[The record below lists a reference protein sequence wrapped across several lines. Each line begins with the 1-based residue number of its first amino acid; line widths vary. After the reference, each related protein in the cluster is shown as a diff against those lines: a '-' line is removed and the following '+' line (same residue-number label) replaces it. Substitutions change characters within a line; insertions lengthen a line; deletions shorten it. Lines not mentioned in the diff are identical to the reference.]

1 MTEGFRTGTV
11 AIVGRP
17 NVGKST
23 LLNRLIGQKLSI
35 TADKPQTTRSRIT
48 GIQTTDDAQYIF
60 VDTPGFQTRYG
71 GTLNRSMNRA
81 VEEALSEVDVVLFVV
96 EAGRWVREDEKLLRL
111 LPQDKPVILVIN
123 KVDRLEDKR
132 NLLPFIDE
140 RRRDAGYAEIVPVSA
155 TAGTQIDA
163 LLAAIRARLPEAPA
177 FHAPDEM
184 TDRPGR
190 FLAAELI
197 REKVFR
203 LTGEEVPYAVGVA
216 IDQFEEEGRLTR
228 IHATIYVDKPGHK
241 AILIGKGG
249 EKLKRIGTEARQDM
263 ERLFGGKV
271 FLQCWVK
278 VKPGWADNAQFLR
291 ALGYE

>member
-1 MTEGFRTGTV
+1 
-11 AIVGRP
+11 
-17 NVGKST
+17 
-23 LLNRLIGQKLSI
+23 
-35 TADKPQTTRSRIT
+35 
-48 GIQTTDDAQYIF
+48 
-60 VDTPGFQTRYG
+60 
-71 GTLNRSMNRA
+71 MNRA

-111 LPQDKPVILVIN
+111 LPQGKPVILAMN
-123 KVDRLEDKR
+123 KVDRVVEKAS
-132 NLLPFIDE
+132 LLPFIDE
-140 RRRDAGYAEIVPVSA
+140 RRRDADYAEVVPVSA
-155 TAGTQIDA
+155 STGAQIDG
-163 LLAAIRARLPEAPA
+163 LLAAIRAHLPEGPP

-184 TDRPGR
+184 TDRSGR

-241 AILIGKGG
+241 AILTGKGG

-278 VKPGWADNAQFLR
+278 VKPGWADNPQFLR
-291 ALGYE
+291 TLGYE

>member
-1 MTEGFRTGTV
+1 
-11 AIVGRP
+11 
-17 NVGKST
+17 VGKST

-48 GIQTTDDAQYIF
+48 GIQTTEDAQYIF
-60 VDTPGFQTRYG
+60 VDTPGFQTKYG
-71 GTLNRSMNRA
+71 GALNRSMNRA

-111 LPQDKPVILVIN
+111 LPQGKPVILAMN
-123 KVDRLEDKR
+123 KVDRVVEKAS
-132 NLLPFIDE
+132 LLPFIDE
-140 RRRDAGYAEIVPVSA
+140 RRRDADYAEVVPVSA
-155 TAGTQIDA
+155 STGAQIDG
-163 LLAAIRARLPEAPA
+163 LLAAIRAHLPEGPP

-184 TDRPGR
+184 TDRSGR

-241 AILIGKGG
+241 AILTGKGG

-278 VKPGWADNAQFLR
+278 VKPGWADNPQFLR
-291 ALGYE
+291 TLGYE